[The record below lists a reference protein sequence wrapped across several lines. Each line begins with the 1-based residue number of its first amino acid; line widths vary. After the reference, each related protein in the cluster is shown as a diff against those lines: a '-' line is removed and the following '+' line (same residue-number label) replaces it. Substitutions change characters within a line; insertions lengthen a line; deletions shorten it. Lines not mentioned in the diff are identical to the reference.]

1 VSSGGGLDV
10 PAYGPGWLACCAPNT
25 AAVATD
31 KENTNKAYT
40 KMFRFIPTSFTR
52 AKICL
57 LVLDPAVTGKF
68 CAHSLYRPQT

>member
-1 VSSGGGLDV
+1 MVSSGGGLDV
-10 PAYGPGWLACCAPNT
+10 PEYALCWLACCAPNRP
-25 AAVATD
+25 AVAA
-31 KENTNKAYT
+31 NNMYT

-68 CAHSLYRPQT
+68 CAHSLYRQRT